1 MDRVINVGP
10 VYPPYQLDDFQR
22 CPLYWDLTKRWK
34 PPITKA
40 WTAMVIGNAVAK
52 GLEANIKGETKDDS
66 HILAQKFAVDNY
78 PERADRSLKGVVE
91 LTRQGVELG
100 LQTQF
105 SFKEV
110 LSVEEPYGRT
120 RPDLVAYDY
129 DGALAVWDHK
139 VKVDLDDKFYQK
151 ELNKYETSNQFFEYA
166 WIVGAKFGEHVERV
180 YAHIIILGP
189 SPRTVLH
196 PIKMT
201 REHIRH
207 WLHGA
212 SQDWH
217 RMKAIEQGDAE
228 AESRYTG
235 CQTNYGPCAMHEGCH
250 TFAGDEA
257 AFPAIYERVTRGKYA
272 R

>member
-1 MDRVINVGP
+1 MATTINVGP

-34 PPITKA
+34 VRATKA
-40 WTAMVIGNAVAK
+40 WTAQVIGNAVAQ
-52 GLEANIKGETKDDS
+52 GLESYLTEGTADDA
-66 HILAQKFAVDNY
+66 HVLAQKFVVENY
-78 PERADRSLKGVVE
+78 PALADRSLKGVVE

-100 LQTQF
+100 INTQF
-105 SFKEV
+105 SFKQI
-110 LSVEEPYGRT
+110 LSVEQSYGRT

-139 VKVDLDDKFYQK
+139 VKVELDDRFYQK
-151 ELNKYETSNQFFEYA
+151 EIAKYETSNQFYEYA
-166 WIVGAKFGEHVERV
+166 WIVGTKLGEAVERV

-196 PIKMT
+196 PVTMT
-201 REHIRH
+201 PEHVRH

-212 SQDWH
+212 SRDWH
-217 RMKAIEQGDAE
+217 RMKAIEEEEAE

-235 CQTNYGPCAMHEGCH
+235 CQTNYGPCSMYEGCH